1 MNKRLWLKLN
11 LKGIVYDYF
20 LGMLKYISHYIG
32 LSGKKSFPKRMTG
45 NNKFSDSLL
54 FLNFKI
60 YVWNMGWIQFVVN
73 LIQRITRN
81 PYMNDNSI

>member
-20 LGMLKYISHYIG
+20 LGMLKYISHYRVIWQ
-32 LSGKKSFPKRMTG
+32 KKFSKKMTG

-81 PYMNDNSI
+81 PCMNDNSI